1 MVNPEFFNSLEYTDA
16 DQLVEGKFA
25 DIKFDMVIGS
35 DVIYWPQSIVPLC
48 NVLNT
53 LFTNKPDLVFYVCY
67 IERSQNT
74 HKSLL

>member
-1 MVNPEFFNSLEYTDA
+1 MIDPEFFNSLEYTNSE
-16 DQLVEGKFA
+16 QTVEGRFA

-53 LFTNKPDLVFYVCY
+53 LFTN
-67 IERSQNT
+67 
-74 HKSLL
+74 